1 MVRTSR
7 CFGGISFQLGGP
19 NALMG
24 VERFRRILPF
34 ADFFFAQFQLLF
46 HCEIFCRSKGER
58 RGGLGRLANFQNHF
72 QEVSHG
78 GPGDRIGQ
86 TEAGYGEDI
95 G

>member
-1 MVRTSR
+1 MSV
-7 CFGGISFQLGGP
+7 
-19 NALMG
+19 
-24 VERFRRILPF
+24 
-34 ADFFFAQFQLLF
+34 
-46 HCEIFCRSKGER
+46 ER

-78 GPGDRIGQ
+78 GPGDRVGQ